1 MYDIIINNAH
11 VAYAENLAFIKLNR
25 RNGSY
30 NLCNEAEATGIVY
43 DGKRYNLTDTN
54 EVDGDGMAV
63 VSQVDIADV
72 LEAQRVGLEQTIT
85 DLQLD
90 NIELQ
95 QRVTALEG

>member
-11 VAYAENLAFIKLNR
+11 VAYTENLAFIKLNR

-30 NLCNEAEATGIVY
+30 NLCDEAEATGIVY
-43 DGKRYNLTDTN
+43 DGRRYNLTDAN
-54 EVDGDGMAV
+54 EVDGEGVAIVTHIDMT
-63 VSQVDIADV
+63 DV
-72 LEAQRVGLEQTIT
+72 LEKQRVGLEQTIT

>member
-25 RNGSY
+25 RNGAY
-30 NLCNEAEATGIVY
+30 NLCDEAEATGIVY

-54 EVDGDGMAV
+54 DVDGDGMAV
-63 VSQVDIADV
+63 VAHVDIADV
-72 LEAQRVGLEQTIT
+72 LEKQRVGLEQTIT

>member
-11 VAYAENLAFIKLNR
+11 VAYAENLAFIKLNS

-30 NLCNEAEATGIVY
+30 NLCDKAEATGIVY

-54 EVDGDGMAV
+54 EVDGEGTAV
-63 VSQVDIADV
+63 VAHVDIADV
-72 LEAQRVGLEQTIT
+72 LEKQRVGLEQTIT

-90 NIELQ
+90 NIEHQ

>member
-1 MYDIIINNAH
+1 MYDIIINGTHAG
-11 VAYAENLAFIKLNR
+11 YAENLAFIKMNR

-30 NLCNEAEATGIVY
+30 NLCDEAEATGIVY

-54 EVDGDGMAV
+54 EVDGEGTATV
-63 VSQVDIADV
+63 VHVDIADV
-72 LEAQRVGLEQTIT
+72 LEAQRVELEQTIT

>member
-1 MYDIIINNAH
+1 M
-11 VAYAENLAFIKLNR
+11 NR

-30 NLCNEAEATGIVY
+30 NLCDETEATGIVY

-54 EVDGDGMAV
+54 EVDGEGTAV
-63 VSQVDIADV
+63 VAHVDIADV
-72 LEAQRVGLEQTIT
+72 LEKQRVGLEQTIT

>member
-30 NLCNEAEATGIVY
+30 NLCDEAEATGIVY
-43 DGKRYNLTDTN
+43 DGKRYNLTDKN
-54 EVDGDGMAV
+54 EIDGDGMAV
-63 VSQVDIADV
+63 VANVDIADV

>member
-30 NLCNEAEATGIVY
+30 NLYDEAEATGIVY

-54 EVDGDGMAV
+54 EVDGGGTAV
-63 VSQVDIADV
+63 VAHIDMDDV
-72 LEAQRVGLEQTIT
+72 LEKQRVGLEQTTT
-85 DLQLD
+85 DLQLE

>member
-11 VAYAENLAFIKLNR
+11 VAYAENPAFIKLNR

-30 NLCNEAEATGIVY
+30 NLCDEAEATGIVY
-43 DGKRYNLTDTN
+43 DGKRYNLTDAN
-54 EVDGDGMAV
+54 EVDSEGVATV
-63 VSQVDIADV
+63 VHIDMDDV
-72 LEAQRVGLEQTIT
+72 LEKQRVELEQTIT

>member
-30 NLCNEAEATGIVY
+30 NLCDEAEATGIVY
-43 DGKRYNLTDTN
+43 DGKRYNLTDAN
-54 EVDGDGMAV
+54 EVDGEGVAT
-63 VSQVDIADV
+63 VSHIDMDDV
-72 LEAQRVGLEQTIT
+72 LEAQRVELEQTIT

-95 QRVTALEG
+95 QRITALEG

>member
-1 MYDIIINNAH
+1 MYDIIIDNAH

-30 NLCNEAEATGIVY
+30 NLCDEAEATGIVY

-54 EVDGDGMAV
+54 EVDGEGTAV
-63 VSQVDIADV
+63 VAHVDIADV
-72 LEAQRVGLEQTIT
+72 LAAQRVGLEQTIT

-95 QRVTALEG
+95 QRIMALEG

>member
-25 RNGSY
+25 CNGSY
-30 NLCNEAEATGIVY
+30 NLCDETEATGIVY

-54 EVDGDGMAV
+54 EVDGEGTAV
-63 VSQVDIADV
+63 VAHVDIADV
-72 LEAQRVGLEQTIT
+72 LEKQRVGLEQTIT

>member
-30 NLCNEAEATGIVY
+30 NLCDEAEATGIVY

-54 EVDGDGMAV
+54 EVDGGGTAV
-63 VSQVDIADV
+63 VAHIDMDDV
-72 LEAQRVGLEQTIT
+72 LEKQRVGLEQTIT

-95 QRVTALEG
+95 QRVTALGG

>member
-30 NLCNEAEATGIVY
+30 NLCDEAESTGIVY

-54 EVDGDGMAV
+54 EVDGGGTAV
-63 VSQVDIADV
+63 VAHVDVADV
-72 LEAQRVGLEQTIT
+72 LAAQRVGLEQTTT
-85 DLQLD
+85 DLQLE

>member
-1 MYDIIINNAH
+1 MYVIIINNAH

-30 NLCNEAEATGIVY
+30 NLCDEAEATGIVY

-54 EVDGDGMAV
+54 EVDGGGTAV
-63 VSQVDIADV
+63 VAHVDVADV
-72 LEAQRVGLEQTIT
+72 LAAQRVGLEQTTT
-85 DLQLD
+85 DLQLE

>member
-30 NLCNEAEATGIVY
+30 NLCDEAEATGIVY
-43 DGKRYNLTDTN
+43 DGKRYNLTDEN
-54 EVDGDGMAV
+54 KVDSDGMAV
-63 VSQVDIADV
+63 IAHVDIADV
-72 LEAQRVGLEQTIT
+72 LEKQRVGLEQTIT